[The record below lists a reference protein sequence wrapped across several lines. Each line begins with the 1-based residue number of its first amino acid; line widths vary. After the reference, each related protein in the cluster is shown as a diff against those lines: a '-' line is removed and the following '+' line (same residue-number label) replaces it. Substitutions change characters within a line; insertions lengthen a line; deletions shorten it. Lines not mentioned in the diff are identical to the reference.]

1 MANDVHIFGMT
12 GDATR
17 TETAQNRRV
26 LVYNRNDV
34 FHAPSSSPY
43 LLGF

>member
-1 MANDVHIFGMT
+1 MANDVRVFGMA
-12 GDATR
+12 GDTTR
-17 TETAQNRRV
+17 TETAQNRRA

-34 FHAPSSSPY
+34 FRAPSSSPY